1 MPSVVNLLIDIG
13 NSSVKASF
21 AQGVNLEEAVRY
33 GGTEVLD
40 FIMQLAKK
48 KKVNVIAISS
58 VRKFESNY
66 FTPLEKE
73 CHKLLIINK
82 DTELPIVNLYG
93 SPQTLGSDRIIS
105 AVAAAQLFPGKN
117 CIIFDFGTALT
128 IDFVSEKGEFLG
140 GNISLGLTSRFKA
153 LNEYTKMLPMVENP
167 AQVVKVGTTTVEAI
181 EAGIFLG
188 LIFEIEGYIK
198 EYSGYIY
205 IFTGGDAIYFAE
217 KLKSSIFVVY
227 NLVLMGLARVAEN
240 YAKPQNK

>member
-21 AQGVNLEEAVRY
+21 ARGVNLEEAVRY
-33 GGTEVLD
+33 GGTDVLD
-40 FIMQLAKK
+40 FIVQLVKK
-48 KKVNVIAISS
+48 KKVCVIAISS
-58 VRKFESNY
+58 VRKFESDY
-66 FTPLEKE
+66 FQILEKM
-73 CHKLLIINK
+73 CDKLLVINSG
-82 DTELPIVNLYG
+82 TELPIVNLYA
-93 SPQTLGSDRIIS
+93 SPESLGTDRIIS
-105 AVAAAQLFPGKN
+105 AIAAAELFPGKN
-117 CIIFDFGTALT
+117 AIIFDFGTALT
-128 IDFVSEKGEFLG
+128 VDFVSEKGEFLG

-153 LNEYTKMLPMVENP
+153 LNEYTKMLPLVENP
-167 AQVVKVGTTTVEAI
+167 AHVVKVGSSTVEAI
-181 EAGIFLG
+181 EAGVILG

-240 YAKPQNK
+240 YAKP

>member
-1 MPSVVNLLIDIG
+1 MVNLLIDIG

-33 GGTEVLD
+33 EGTDVLD
-40 FIMQLAKK
+40 FITQLATKRS
-48 KKVNVIAISS
+48 VAVIAISS
-58 VRKFESNY
+58 VREFASNY
-66 FTPLEKE
+66 FLPLESK
-73 CHKLLIINK
+73 CCKLLIVSDK
-82 DTELPIVNLYG
+82 TELPIVNLYG
-93 SPQTLGSDRIIS
+93 SPHTLGTDRVMS
-105 AVAAAQLFPGKN
+105 AVAAAHLFPDRN

-128 IDFVSEKGEFLG
+128 VDFVSERGEYVG

-153 LNEYTKMLPMVENP
+153 LNQYTKRLPMVENP
-167 AQVVKVGTTTVEAI
+167 SQFVKVGGSTKEAI
-181 EAGIFLG
+181 ESGIILG
-188 LIFEIEGYIK
+188 LIFEVEGYIK

-240 YAKPQNK
+240 YAKS